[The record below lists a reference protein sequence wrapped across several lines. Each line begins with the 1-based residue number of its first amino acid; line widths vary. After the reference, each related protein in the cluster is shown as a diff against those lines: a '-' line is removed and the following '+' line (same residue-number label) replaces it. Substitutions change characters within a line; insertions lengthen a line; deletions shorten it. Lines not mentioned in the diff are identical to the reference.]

1 MQTTM
6 ESEEALYEFASLT
19 RQARGRYKW
28 DDFVVKPSGL
38 TSELTMSA
46 RDRCDLG
53 VYAARDLA
61 AGVWVPITGRPV
73 GSPAVFPSSRE
84 YCYQRSAP
92 LQSVDGDPAYYAYG
106 DVGCFGLAIAMMVN
120 EPADA
125 QTHANCMYKL
135 DFLVTTADIKKG
147 EQLLVD
153 YGSSYP
159 RKYAVDRTPSV
170 RDLEADAHHE
180 ALKGRVPPV
189 NDRRAVL
196 AAVDK
201 AVAFEVRKASSEPH
215 VPTRPQAA
223 PAPFQPLVPSR
234 PTVGL
239 APRAAAAVRAGKYTY
254 EQVRS
259 ANFISARRLPLSVN
273 VYAHKTEFGIQKR
286 HFHGDM
292 QRALVPFSP
301 PPHPPPPL

>member
-1 MQTTM
+1 M
-6 ESEEALYEFASLT
+6 ESEASGYEFASLT

-28 DDFVVKPSGL
+28 DDFMVKPSGL
-38 TSELTMSA
+38 TSELTMSS

-53 VYAARDLA
+53 VFAARDLEP
-61 AGVWVPITGRPV
+61 GLWVPITGRPV
-73 GSPAVFPSSRE
+73 GSPPAFPSSKE
-84 YCYQRSAP
+84 YCYQRNAP

-125 QTHANCMYKL
+125 QTPTNCMFKL
-135 DFLVTTADIKKG
+135 DFLVTTAGIKKG
-147 EQLLVD
+147 QQLLVD
-153 YGSSYP
+153 YGSESSYP
-159 RKYAVDRTPSV
+159 RHYAVDRTPSI

-189 NDRRAVL
+189 HDRRAVL

-223 PAPFQPLVPSR
+223 PAPFQPLVPRR

-273 VYAHKTEFGIQKR
+273 VYAQKTEFQNSL
-286 HFHGDM
+286 
-292 QRALVPFSP
+292 LVSYYE
-301 PPHPPPPL
+301 